1 MWRVGFLVLPFFI
14 SCTDY
19 GAAGAAGDY
28 GIQCY
33 PFESTGGTLN
43 TAAGIQCAAGG
54 LKMGLRCISVLPPV
68 FSVPPVDL
76 KWVLDAFLYCRR
88 YSVCRRWTQN
98 GS

>member
-33 PFESTGGTLN
+33 PLVNGFIFKLISFLCKWRVADLTN
-43 TAAGIQCAAGG
+43 SQRNAG
-54 LKMGLRCISVLPPV
+54 K
-68 FSVPPVDL
+68 
-76 KWVLDAFLYCRR
+76 
-88 YSVCRRWTQN
+88 
-98 GS
+98 